1 MFFFWSILICSA
13 NVVYAQ
19 TRAQI
24 QACAVSIELI
34 SYEANPV
41 WSTDDTTHFYNST
54 YTYDATSCTSPSKV
68 PVNKIYLM
76 DANGATYSCPA
87 PAFDSTGSLYSQCS
101 QTLGSIAQ
109 AAKTGNADWAI
120 IMSMGV
126 KPTVYTIEND
136 FTAGYSDPVQPTGAR
151 RRRAQADLAL
161 SCLPNES
168 YCPIGRGRLGCVD
181 TSSNLNG
188 EYYAELTARSG

>member
-109 AAKTGNADWAI
+109 AAKTGNAD
-120 IMSMGV
+120 
-126 KPTVYTIEND
+126 
-136 FTAGYSDPVQPTGAR
+136 FQPTGAR